1 MGNLEIDS
9 YFNREDSISYLL
21 RTLSA
26 PSQNKNNTLLD
37 KIATFGMDI
46 AMIVAPLITYF
57 FQINKFNK
65 TKSSKGF
72 SKLICF
78 LLFMGNI
85 LRIFFWFGTHFK
97 RTLLYQST
105 GIVIFQVILIHL
117 CVKYQERPIQKQFLQ
132 ESTFNDNKGQENN
145 SSGKS
150 VLYYLLHWKETFNI
164 KKIWKWEIE
173 IEYYKFMFFII
184 FVIFSLMEILQ
195 KYKIFFHIIGSLS
208 AIFESLTCVPQVIEN
223 YKTKNSQNVSF
234 TMIFCW
240 FLGDSFR
247 LYYNIKYKAPIQM
260 ITAIS
265 VQVTLDIIVCIQLI
279 MYRDFGKK
287 SPINT
292 AKKKIEDINK
302 LMKKIDEIN
311 IFEKKKEG
319 NQLEQIEIKKN
330 NSGEENEGEKNEQKL
345 DHTNNSDPDTTLK

>member
-1 MGNLEIDS
+1 M
-9 YFNREDSISYLL
+9 
-21 RTLSA
+21 
-26 PSQNKNNTLLD
+26 
-37 KIATFGMDI
+37 
-46 AMIVAPLITYF
+46 
-57 FQINKFNK
+57 
-65 TKSSKGF
+65 SS
-72 SKLICF
+72 SLP
-78 LLFMGNI
+78 
-85 LRIFFWFGTHFK
+85 K
-97 RTLLYQST
+97 RTL
-105 GIVIFQVILIHL
+105 
-117 CVKYQERPIQKQFLQ
+117 
-132 ESTFNDNKGQENN
+132 
-145 SSGKS
+145 
-150 VLYYLLHWKETFNI
+150 
-164 KKIWKWEIE
+164 
-173 IEYYKFMFFII
+173 FFII
-184 FVIFSLMEILQ
+184 VFKSHSQCSIVPKLSFIVHKLYVKIKKAITNKVITFFFFYILLLLNSLQYLLVASCHKGSLSRTSLILLLYKEEDIESSSTTIIFSLCLILINN
-195 KYKIFFHIIGSLS
+195 KIFIHSLGILS

-319 NQLEQIEIKKN
+319 NKLEQIEIKKN

-345 DHTNNSDPDTTLK
+345 DQTNNSDPDTTLK